1 VTNQPTAPDL
11 ESGPGERTQP
21 IRPTFITPPA
31 KSGNTNVSGRFDAT
45 DTKPAVAEPYPAPDH
60 SAPNG
65 ENTGT
70 TWPAPRPSGPPTRAE
85 SKRAAAEAKARRKRR
100 RSARADWNRSA
111 AAAAHD
117 TAARSRWNAL
127 SIAAVVSILTWTPLP
142 LILGLLAV
150 RQTRRYGER
159 GERLGYIGIAVGAV
173 LLVVYGYA
181 LTVSWS

>member
-1 VTNQPTAPDL
+1 VPNPPAAPDL

-31 KSGNTNVSGRFDAT
+31 KSAGTTASGGFDAT
-45 DTKPAVAEPYPAPDH
+45 DTEPAVTDPDPATDDSTPD
-60 SAPNG
+60 G
-65 ENTGT
+65 ESMGT
-70 TWPAPRPSGPPTRAE
+70 AWPAARPSGPPTRAE

-100 RSARADWNRSA
+100 RSTRADWNRSA
-111 AAAAHD
+111 AAGSPD
-117 TAARSRWNAL
+117 PAARSRWNAL
-127 SIAAVVSILTWTPLP
+127 AIAAVVSILTWTPLP
-142 LILGLLAV
+142 LVLGLLAV
-150 RQTRRYGER
+150 RQTRRYGQR